1 MVRLICFLAVGG
13 NANVPCR
20 SVWGMVAFPIESHI
34 AMSGAMNR
42 PVCGSVEELCSRQL
56 QNTNM
61 FNSLCTRH
69 CYRVSVHGIVM
80 ESLDAALLRSLC
92 TRHCYGVFGHGIVT
106 ESLDT
111 ALLRSLCTRHCYGVF
126 VRGIVTES
134 LCTALLRSLWTRHC
148 YGVSGHSIVTES
160 LDTALLQSLCTRHC
174 YGMCLRDRT
183 VFIHGIDGRTPDTEV
198 LCQAVSPL
206 PAVRVNR
213 FSGFPIVFERRPC
226 VRLCWIY

>member
-61 FNSLCTRH
+61 FNSLCTQ
-69 CYRVSVHGIVM
+69 
-80 ESLDAALLRSLC
+80 
-92 TRHCYGVFGHGIVT
+92 
-106 ESLDT
+106 
-111 ALLRSLCTRHCYGVF
+111 
-126 VRGIVTES
+126 
-134 LCTALLRSLWTRHC
+134 HC

-160 LDTALLQSLCTRHC
+160 LDTALLRSLCTRHC

>member
-1 MVRLICFLAVGG
+1 M
-13 NANVPCR
+13 PCR

-69 CYRVSVHGIVM
+69 CYRASV
-80 ESLDAALLRSLC
+80 
-92 TRHCYGVFGHGIVT
+92 HGIVT
-106 ESLDT
+106 ESLYT
-111 ALLRSLCTRHCYGVF
+111 ALLRSLCTRHCYRVSVHGIVTESLYAALLQGLCTRHCYGVF
-126 VRGIVTES
+126 VHGIVTES
-134 LCTALLRSLWTRHC
+134 LCIVTEPLYSALLRSLCTQHC
-148 YGVSGHSIVTES
+148 YS
-160 LDTALLQSLCTRHC
+160 
-174 YGMCLRDRT
+174 MCLRDRT

>member
-1 MVRLICFLAVGG
+1 M
-13 NANVPCR
+13 PCR

-61 FNSLCTRH
+61 FNSLCTQH
-69 CYRVSVHGIVM
+69 CYRVFV
-80 ESLDAALLRSLC
+80 
-92 TRHCYGVFGHGIVT
+92 HGIVT
-106 ESLDT
+106 ESLYTALLRSLWTQHCYRVFVHGIVTESLYT

-126 VRGIVTES
+126 VHGIVTES
-134 LCTALLRSLWTRHC
+134 L
-148 YGVSGHSIVTES
+148 Y
-160 LDTALLQSLCTRHC
+160 TALLQGLCTRHC
-174 YGMCLRDRT
+174 YGMCLRDRI

>member
-42 PVCGSVEELCSRQL
+42 PVCGSVEEWCSRQL

-69 CYRVSVHGIVM
+69 CYRASV
-80 ESLDAALLRSLC
+80 L
-92 TRHCYGVFGHGIVT
+92 
-106 ESLDT
+106 
-111 ALLRSLCTRHCYGVF
+111 
-126 VRGIVTES
+126 
-134 LCTALLRSLWTRHC
+134 
-148 YGVSGHSIVTES
+148 SIVTES
-160 LDTALLQSLCTRHC
+160 LYTALLQGLCTRHC